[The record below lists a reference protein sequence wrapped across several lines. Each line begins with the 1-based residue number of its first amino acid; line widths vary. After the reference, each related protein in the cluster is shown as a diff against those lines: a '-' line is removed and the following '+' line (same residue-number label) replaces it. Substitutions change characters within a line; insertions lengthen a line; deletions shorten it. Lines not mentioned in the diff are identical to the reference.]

1 MERRIVGGESPN
13 RSRRWV
19 LGREADRHP
28 AQAVHE
34 PSKIRRDWPTSTMP
48 RSTPN
53 CPKPPGWPKSTHPP
67 NTTGN
72 VSNFAFGRRSP
83 RSGGSSRNRS
93 EPRPHA
99 AKQVQ
104 ARQGQTG
111 RLDGDD
117 NRAGTDQAHKHGVLV
132 LKTPS
137 RAPLKCSTASFLPVR
152 EQRRGSG
159 TTACSRDMP
168 RQKLGDGLGCA
179 AGGPFDGSRRT
190 IAISQGQDR
199 AAVGCTR
206 LSVDTVERAL
216 DAYEL
221 LRR

>member
-1 MERRIVGGESPN
+1 VPPLFPLTAAGLAGVREERELARPPAPQATSATSPLVGDHRGAAEVRGIDRSQSPAPP
-13 RSRRWV
+13 SRYR
-19 LGREADRHP
+19 LAKDKLADL
-28 AQAVHE
+28 
-34 PSKIRRDWPTSTMP
+34 M
-48 RSTPN
+48 
-53 CPKPPGWPKSTHPP
+53 
-67 NTTGN
+67 
-72 VSNFAFGRRSP
+72 
-83 RSGGSSRNRS
+83 
-93 EPRPHA
+93 A
-99 AKQVQ
+99 A
-104 ARQGQTG
+104 G
-111 RLDGDD
+111 

-152 EQRRGSG
+152 EQRRCSG
-159 TTACSRDMP
+159 TTACSREMP
-168 RQKLGDGLGCA
+168 RQELGDGLGCA

-216 DAYEL
+216 DAYER